1 MPRGTSYTSE
11 FRRETV
17 KLVKSSNKPASVIA
31 NELGVNPKTL
41 YGWLKQDMTIKNN
54 KNNANKNS
62 NFSIQELEKENLRLK
77 RELKRLEMERDILK
91 KAAAYFASLEL

>member
-1 MPRGTSYTSE
+1 MPRGTPYTSE

-17 KLVKSSNKPASVIA
+17 KLVKSSNKPAAVIA

-41 YGWLKQDMTIKNN
+41 YSWLKQDMTIKNN
-54 KNNANKNS
+54 KNNTSKNN